1 MRNYFYIT
9 GTSSGLGK
17 AIAEAALKDRST
29 TVFGFARRCTIT
41 YENYIHNAI
50 DLSDLNAVKEIQFQ
64 QHPDADKIILINN
77 AGTGSDIKYLGELD
91 PDKIIS
97 GYQVNTIAPHLL
109 MNNFLSAYRLN
120 NCEKII
126 INITSGAASNAYD
139 GWSIYCA
146 TKAAIDMMSLVADK
160 EQQIR
165 NTGFKI
171 FAIAPG
177 VLDTPMQDQLRKTEA
192 HNFSRISKFK
202 DLKDSNQLADP
213 YLVAEKIIAIVRN
226 PAQLSGV
233 IQRIQL

>member
-17 AIAEAALKDRST
+17 AIAEAALTDPAAK
-29 TVFGFARRCTIT
+29 VYGYARRCTISH
-41 YENYIHNAI
+41 ENYFHTTI
-50 DLSDLNAVKEIQFQ
+50 DLTDLQAVKEIEFQ
-64 QHPDADKIILINN
+64 AHSDAVKIILINN
-77 AGTGSDIKYLGELD
+77 AGTGSEIKYFGELEA
-91 PDKIIS
+91 DKIIS
-97 GYQVNTIAPHLL
+97 GYQVNAIAPHLI
-109 MNNFLSAYRLN
+109 MNKFLSAYKAI

-177 VLDTPMQDQLRKTEA
+177 VLDTPMQDALRKTDA
-192 HNFSRISKFK
+192 HDFSRINKFK
-202 DLKDSNQLADP
+202 DLKESNQLAEP
-213 YLVAEKIIAIVRN
+213 SLVAEKIIAIVKN

-233 IQRIQL
+233 IQRIHL

>member
-17 AIAEAALKDRST
+17 AIAEAALQDPPTK
-29 TVFGFARRCTIT
+29 VIGFARRCTIT
-41 YENYIHNAI
+41 HENYVHNTI

-64 QHPDADKIILINN
+64 QHADAEKIILINN
-77 AGTGSDIKYLGELD
+77 AGTGSEIKYFGELD
-91 PDKIIS
+91 QDKIIS

-109 MNNFLSAYRLN
+109 MNNFLSAYQLN
-120 NCEKII
+120 ECEKII

-146 TKAAIDMMSLVADK
+146 TKAAIDMMSLVAEK

-177 VLDTPMQDQLRKTEA
+177 VLDTPMQDALRKTEA
-192 HNFSRISKFK
+192 HDFSRISKFK

-213 YLVAEKIIAIVRN
+213 SLVAEKIIAIVKN

-233 IQRIQL
+233 IQRIHL